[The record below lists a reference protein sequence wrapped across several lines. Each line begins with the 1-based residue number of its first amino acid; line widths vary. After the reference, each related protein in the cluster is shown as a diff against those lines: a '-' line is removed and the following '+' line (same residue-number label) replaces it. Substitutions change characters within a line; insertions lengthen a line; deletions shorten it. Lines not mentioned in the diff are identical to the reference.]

1 MEERRQSGLN
11 MVDPKKWWIK
21 GWRRKL
27 FGKAVLRF
35 WIDVY
40 CIPHGGLKRAAIAQ
54 MTPIYSGAEQVLM
67 LDQTLFQAD
76 YLTKTDIQARII
88 RSPWMGRYW
97 TLQESALAT
106 ALLYQ
111 LPDGI
116 HEDQYRTS
124 DEDTTQILSLSDSLR
139 HNMPTNDH
147 DRTKYDFDV
156 MTRHN
161 AVGKAFLATS
171 KKNGFRKLEVLEWPF
186 RSYYYFGFSTLLV
199 SACKTTMYKVF
210 GDKYASWEYDF
221 VADLYVH
228 RLQTDSGSTRIKRLR
243 GFIETIM
250 DRQLSDRDIQLV
262 MVWNTLLGRS
272 TTKEEDI
279 HTILA
284 NMLDFHATQ
293 VQGFERNERFKAMLC
308 AYDRVPLEIIFS
320 QACADM
326 STSTADK
333 DRWVPPYP
341 AGLALDPIE
350 SNLGFAE
357 PRIGKGLSLC
367 LEGGKTNVAVYWLPV
382 NTRRLVSFRI
392 QFDEDQFWVQLH
404 NTSEFRTLS
413 NQVVQRC
420 LLLEDRWL
428 KRGGKSPRD
437 ELVPL
442 SGYMGTGAM
451 LVHAEQEGT
460 TITAIFD
467 SPISWGT
474 WDPSMSDRHPVVPC
488 YRLPGRLMITLE
500 TGKSQ
505 F

>member
-1 MEERRQSGLN
+1 MEERRR
-11 MVDPKKWWIK
+11 IK
-21 GWRRKL
+21 SWRRRL
-27 FGKAVLRF
+27 FGKADLRF

-40 CIPHGGLKRAAIAQ
+40 CIPHGPKGLRSAAVAQ
-54 MTPIYSGAEQVLM
+54 MTPVYSGAEQVLM
-67 LDQTLFQAD
+67 LDQTLSRAD
-76 YLTKTDIQARII
+76 HLTKTETRARII

-97 TLQESALAT
+97 TLQESALAIV
-106 ALLYQ
+106 LSYQ
-111 LPDGI
+111 LSDGL

-124 DEDTTQILSLSDSLR
+124 DEDSTQILSLSDSLR
-139 HNMPTNDH
+139 HNMPTNDS
-147 DRTKYDFDV
+147 DRIKDDFDA

-171 KKNGFRKLEVLEWPF
+171 KKKRFRKLEVFEWPY
-186 RSYYYFGFSTLLV
+186 RSVYYVRFAKLLV

-210 GDKYASWEYDF
+210 GNKYASWQDDF
-221 VADLYVH
+221 VCELYVL
-228 RLQTDSGSTRIKRLR
+228 RLYTDSVHTRVKRLR
-243 GFIETIM
+243 EFIEQII
-250 DRQLSDRDIQLV
+250 DRQLSDREIQLI
-262 MVWNTLLGRS
+262 MVWNALLGRS
-272 TTKEEDI
+272 TTKKEDI
-279 HTILA
+279 HIILA

-293 VQGFERNERFKAMLC
+293 VLGFDKNERFKAMLC

-320 QACADM
+320 QACADI
-326 STSTADK
+326 STADK
-333 DRWVPPYP
+333 DRWVPHYP

-367 LEGGKTNVAVYWLPV
+367 LEGGKTNVAIYWLPV

-392 QFDEDQFWVQLH
+392 QLDEDQFWVQLQ
-404 NTSEFRTLS
+404 NTSDFRTL
-413 NQVVQRC
+413 NGQIVQRC

-428 KRGGKSPRD
+428 KRGGKSPRN

-442 SGYMGTGAM
+442 SGYMGTGAI
-451 LVHAEQEGT
+451 LVHAKHEGT

-474 WDPSMSDRHPVVPC
+474 WDPSMSDRHPSLRDSPVVSC

-500 TGKSQ
+500 TGKDQ
-505 F
+505 L